1 MGPPPMAQTSKRS
14 QRVCVAGLP
23 TRQCNAAAAGRRGSK
38 ADAADDVTAPR
49 PPLREED
56 KPGHGQGHGNG
67 PVGPAW
73 HGCGNQGGGSATDC
87 ETNCS
92 IRLHRGG
99 GPPFGKWGCGTEG
112 AAAYDA
118 MMEGRLSQHR
128 KKIEKN
134 WLDTSTLEPEEI
146 NGQPASASY
155 VGYRPTVIN

>member
-1 MGPPPMAQTSKRS
+1 MGVGIREGGQRQIAKQTAASDS
-14 QRVCVAGLP
+14 TGAGGIWGAL
-23 TRQCNAAAAGRRGSK
+23 
-38 ADAADDVTAPR
+38 
-49 PPLREED
+49 
-56 KPGHGQGHGNG
+56 
-67 PVGPAW
+67 
-73 HGCGNQGGGSATDC
+73 
-87 ETNCS
+87 
-92 IRLHRGG
+92 
-99 GPPFGKWGCGTEG
+99 FGKWGCGTEG

>member
-1 MGPPPMAQTSKRS
+1 MGVGIREGGQRQIAKQTAASDS
-14 QRVCVAGLP
+14 TGAGGIWG
-23 TRQCNAAAAGRRGSK
+23 A
-38 ADAADDVTAPR
+38 
-49 PPLREED
+49 LR
-56 KPGHGQGHGNG
+56 
-67 PVGPAW
+67 
-73 HGCGNQGGGSATDC
+73 
-87 ETNCS
+87 
-92 IRLHRGG
+92 
-99 GPPFGKWGCGTEG
+99 GTEG